1 MQLLPNNK
9 GSMLMELLVVLGI
22 IALLSTISIPYLR
35 KYQPNLKLN
44 AVARDLTTD
53 LRYAQ
58 QLTIT
63 EQKVYQVVFDII
75 NNEYRVQ
82 KIDAEITTV
91 KTVALDSEIN
101 IKQITDLTDN
111 KIIFNYYGGVSQAGQ
126 IVLTN
131 INNVDATINI
141 KPSGYIQ
148 LGQ

>member
-1 MQLLPNNK
+1 MQLRPNNK
-9 GSMLMELLVVLGI
+9 GSMLMELLVILGI
-22 IALLSTISIPYLR
+22 IALISTIAIPYLR

-44 AVARDLTTD
+44 AAARDLTTD

-63 EQKVYQVVFDII
+63 EQKVYQVIFDIV
-75 NNEYRVQ
+75 NNQYQ
-82 KIDAEITTV
+82 IKKIDTETTTV
-91 KTVALDSEIN
+91 KTVAFDSEVS

-126 IVLTN
+126 IILTN
-131 INNVDATINI
+131 VNNVDATINI

-148 LGQ
+148 LQ